1 MMSACTGV
9 LAGMDGSDD
18 FLALDDKFKRIPIVS
33 TPEQDDNIASMVVIM
48 AAELRTLKAEVIQ
61 LKRTMAST
69 TAGSSAVRADADTDD
84 VDNADTATQA
94 ETEGPSGDGSADAD
108 ADAPDADAEAE
119 DEDEGNDTAAGDE
132 EGKDAT
138 ELLHEKPRTRRGH
151 GRKGRRSKG
160 GAASALGSPGKSK
173 DGAVSATDLQQQEEV
188 VVALLASEMREYL
201 DTSSYCQT
209 QCSLMYT
216 AEQLRRGEPVAY
228 AVLVRLIVAMVL
240 SCLLI
245 FLQNVAF
252 AVINDEQALLLFA
265 DHDTTV
271 TC

>member
-1 MMSACTGV
+1 MMSACAGV
-9 LAGMDGSDD
+9 LADMDGSDD

-33 TPEQDDNIASMVVIM
+33 TPERDDNIASMVVTM

-61 LKRTMAST
+61 LKRTMASM

-84 VDNADTATQA
+84 VDNADIVPVDDNDDSTDTATQA
-94 ETEGPSGDGSADAD
+94 ETEGPSGDGTADAD

-138 ELLHEKPRTRRGH
+138 ELLHGQPRTRHGH

-173 DGAVSATDLQQQEEV
+173 DGAVSAANLQQQEEV
-188 VVALLASEMREYL
+188 VVALLAGEMREYL
-201 DTSSYCQT
+201 DGSSYCQT
-209 QCSLMYT
+209 QCSLM
-216 AEQLRRGEPVAY
+216 
-228 AVLVRLIVAMVL
+228 
-240 SCLLI
+240 
-245 FLQNVAF
+245 
-252 AVINDEQALLLFA
+252 
-265 DHDTTV
+265 
-271 TC
+271 